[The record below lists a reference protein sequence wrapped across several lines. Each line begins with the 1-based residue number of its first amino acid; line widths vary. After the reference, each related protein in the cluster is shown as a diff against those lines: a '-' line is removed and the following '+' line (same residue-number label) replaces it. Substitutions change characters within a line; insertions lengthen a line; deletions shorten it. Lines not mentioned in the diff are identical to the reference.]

1 MKEEND
7 SAITTKNSNPSKP
20 LLQKVST
27 FTTKI
32 QDNNTKWTEAH
43 NLIVLLHVF
52 HLFYAVI
59 KKCQAS
65 ILVTHKTALFNK
77 AAEYLRFG
85 EMRVELCIGTVS
97 AF

>member
-1 MKEEND
+1 MKNYNPLNTCYRRYL
-7 SAITTKNSNPSKP
+7 SLQLKTRAITQNELKYILTV
-20 LLQKVST
+20 LQHS
-27 FTTKI
+27 
-32 QDNNTKWTEAH
+32 
-43 NLIVLLHVF
+43 F

-77 AAEYLRFG
+77 AAEYLCFG
-85 EMRVELCIGTVS
+85 EMCVEFCIGTVS

>member
-7 SAITTKNSNPSKP
+7 SEITTKNAKPSKH
-20 LLQKVST
+20 LLQRVPT
-27 FTTKI
+27 FTTKN
-32 QDNNTKWTEAH
+32 QDNNTKWTEVY
-43 NLIVLLHVF
+43 NIIVLLHIF

-85 EMRVELCIGTVS
+85 EMCVELCIGTVS

>member
-1 MKEEND
+1 MRND
-7 SAITTKNSNPSKP
+7 RAITMKNPNPSKHF
-20 LLQKVST
+20 LQRLSI
-27 FTTKI
+27 FTTKT
-32 QDNNTKWTEAH
+32 QDNSTKGTEAC
-43 NLIVLLHVF
+43 NLIVLLHIF

-65 ILVTHKTALFNK
+65 ILVAHKTALFNK

-97 AF
+97 TF

>member
-7 SAITTKNSNPSKP
+7 SAITTKNSSPSKH
-20 LLQKVST
+20 LLKKVST
-27 FTTKI
+27 LTTKN
-32 QDNNTKWTEAH
+32 QDNNTKWTEAY

-52 HLFYAVI
+52 YLFYAVI

-77 AAEYLRFG
+77 AAEYLCFS
-85 EMRVELCIGTVS
+85 EMCVELGIGAVS